1 MHQND
6 KTEFVRI
13 LTGLSAIK
21 PGKELTREALEVFWA
36 AMADWS
42 IEDFK
47 AAANHLAKSCEFM
60 PNPYHFEQLRKKNE
74 PTKHE
79 AWEVAFNRI
88 KRGGNQPDDKISK
101 AIKQVGGY
109 YQLGMTPLDQMPF
122 VAKRFQ
128 DAYESIVEVADI
140 PQLGKL
146 ESTVIMRGL
155 LK

>member
-1 MHQND
+1 MNAND

-13 LTGLSAIK
+13 LAGLSAIK

-128 DAYESIVEVADI
+128 DAYESIGEVADI